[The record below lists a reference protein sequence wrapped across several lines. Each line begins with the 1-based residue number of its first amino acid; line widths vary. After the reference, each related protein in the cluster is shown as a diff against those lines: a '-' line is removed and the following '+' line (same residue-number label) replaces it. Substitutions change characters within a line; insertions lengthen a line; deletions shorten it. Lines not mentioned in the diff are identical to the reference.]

1 MRGLSALGFHL
12 IGKAVFWL
20 KSLHRL
26 AFVCFFW
33 FLFLDWGYR
42 ILTIC
47 TRHLHRRYRLLFQ
60 ACLLRRYHRV
70 LYDNKVF

>member
-26 AFVCFFW
+26 AFVCFFLV
-33 FLFLDWGYR
+33 FIFGLEYG
-42 ILTIC
+42 
-47 TRHLHRRYRLLFQ
+47 
-60 ACLLRRYHRV
+60 V
-70 LYDNKVF
+70 NKGVSSINCN